1 MKVALVTGGSAGI
14 GKITSRELAKQGYHV
29 IIAAR
34 DQVKGD
40 AVVAQIKTDFPEA
53 NAEFVAVD
61 MSSYD
66 DVREMCKD
74 IAARFDHIDR
84 LVLNAG
90 LFTSRIRKNDAG
102 HEYMFAATHMGH
114 FLMTHELMPLLKAAE
129 NVRIVVTSSV
139 AHWAGNVLNFIGT
152 IENPPKG
159 DKGMFKQFLLY
170 GRSKLA
176 NILFVNGLVKY
187 FNNEGLKNF
196 QAFAYHPG
204 GVKSEFYR
212 QFPALVTKIIFPF
225 LVSEEKGADTQIF
238 LATDP
243 DLTATGGHWCRRKPD
258 FTSPSAKSEKL
269 TNDLW
274 QYSLKALNIEKFGF
288 PTS

>member
-29 IIAAR
+29 LIAAR

-40 AVVAQIKTDFPEA
+40 SVVAQINADFPDA
-53 NAEFVAVD
+53 SAEFVAVD

-66 DVREMCKD
+66 DVRALCQD
-74 IAARFDHIDR
+74 IKSRFDHIDR
-84 LVLNAG
+84 LILNAG
-90 LFTSRIRKNDAG
+90 LFTSHIRKNEAG
-102 HEYMFAATHMGH
+102 HEYMFAATHLGH
-114 FLMTHELMPLLKAAE
+114 FLMTHELMPLLKASDNA
-129 NVRIVVTSSV
+129 RIVVTSSV
-139 AHWAGNVLNFIGT
+139 AHWVGNVLNFMDT

-159 DKGMFKQFLLY
+159 DKGMLKQFLLY

-187 FNNEGLKNF
+187 FKDEGVDTI
-196 QAFAYHPG
+196 QVFAYHPG

-212 QFPALVTKIIFPF
+212 QFPDAVTKVVFPF
-225 LVSEEKGADTQIF
+225 LVSEEKGADTQIY

-243 DLTATGGHWCRRKPD
+243 DLKATGGHWCRRKPD
-258 FTSPSAKSEKL
+258 FRSPSAKNEKL
-269 TNDLW
+269 TEQLW
-274 QYSLKALNIEKFGF
+274 QYSERALGIDRFG
-288 PTS
+288 S